1 MSLGRIIYLT
11 FFGVTTICMCILIA
25 QLGNKVY
32 AITDATN
39 VWQATTSL
47 PLKVASTSVSSFNGK
62 LYIFGGANT
71 IDYSAIY
78 TSSFSAN
85 GSIAAW
91 SSANNILPQTRYW
104 AAAAQKGSRIY
115 ILGGSSLNIP
125 GNFTDIVSYSMIQ
138 DDGEVSSWQT
148 LDSIPQK
155 LGMGAAAII
164 GDRIYFAGGF
174 NNGGASNKVY
184 SAVINSDGTLG
195 KWSTAGNMPEARYG
209 LSMLSYNGHLI
220 ILGGYNGGY
229 LSTVY
234 KTTPASD
241 GTVSSWQATT
251 EFPFPIYRTAA
262 TIVGSQIITVGGAL
276 ALQCPSCGAF
286 SSTRVYYADL
296 AIDGSVGEWKLSD
309 NRLPSEVHGASVA
322 QVGDYLYLMGGY
334 NSGNNHY
341 LDSVYFTKLNLEAT
355 LNVPLLKQTDPLW
368 SSQTYDSSAINIATW
383 GCALTSA
390 AMVFQHHH
398 ITKLP
403 DGTVLNPGTLNTWL
417 KSRPRGYIGA
427 SVNWI
432 ELAVLS
438 KLAKSRNPSF
448 SFDALE
454 FKKTYSY
461 NPGQLK
467 QDLKDN
473 IPGILEVDNHQHFLV
488 ATGTSGNT
496 FLINDPYYDVTKLDQ
511 VHGNAFSSLGRFIPS
526 NTDLSYME
534 IVIDDGV
541 SIIVK
546 DANGNV
552 VGQGF
557 TDQPSSPDGTRKGS
571 KLNFYYV
578 PQPSNGDY
586 TVILSSPTTK
596 SYKLQSLLY
605 DINGNLAF
613 KDINGVMGSSS
624 EDTFS
629 ITFNSNRNQATNISQ
644 NYSFDSLVS
653 DLELLYSQKLITN
666 LGVYM
671 AMREDALQA
680 KKLAPKSKVSAKAIM
695 GSLLTILE
703 SNHKKTVKDA
713 AYQILK
719 PEIVFLQISLK

>member
-1 MSLGRIIYLT
+1 MSLGRIACT
-11 FFGVTTICMCILIA
+11 AFFIIFGISLNILFVPLKN
-25 QLGNKVY
+25 QVY
-32 AITDATN
+32 ATSDATN
-39 VWQATTSL
+39 DWQTTLNL
-47 PLKVASTSVSSFNGK
+47 PLKVASSSISNFNGR
-62 LYIFGGANT
+62 LYLFGGANT
-71 IDYSAIY
+71 IDSSAIY
-78 TSSFSAN
+78 TSLFSDN

-91 SSANNILPQTRYW
+91 GSANNTLPQTRYW
-104 AAAAQKGSRIY
+104 SATAQKDSRVY

-125 GNFTDIVSYSMIQ
+125 GNFTDMVSSATIQ
-138 DDGEVSSWQT
+138 NSGDISSWQT
-148 LDSIPQK
+148 FNSIPQK
-155 LGMGAAAII
+155 LGMGAAAVI
-164 GDRIYFAGGF
+164 GDRVYFAGGF
-174 NNGGASNKVY
+174 NNGGASNRVY

-195 KWSTAGNMPEARYG
+195 DWSTAGNMPEARYG

-234 KTTPASD
+234 KTTPASN
-241 GTVSSWQATT
+241 GAISSWQATT

-296 AIDGSVGEWKLSD
+296 GNDGSVGEWKLSD
-309 NRLPSEVHGASVA
+309 NRLPSEVHGAGVA
-322 QVGDYLYLMGGY
+322 QVGDYLYLLGGY
-334 NSGNNHY
+334 NSGNDHY
-341 LDSVYFTKLNLEAT
+341 LDSVYFTKLSLETT
-355 LNVPLLKQTDPLW
+355 LNVPLLKQTNPLW
-368 SSQTYDSSAINIATW
+368 ASQIYDSSATNIAAW

-390 AMVFQHHH
+390 AMVFQYHHV
-398 ITKLP
+398 TKLP
-403 DGTVLNPGTLNTWL
+403 DGTALNPGTLNAWL
-417 KSRPRGYIGA
+417 KARPKGYVGA
-427 SVNWI
+427 SINWV
-432 ELAVLS
+432 ELAALS
-438 KLAKSRNPSF
+438 KLAKSKNPSF

-454 FKKTYSY
+454 FKKTYLY
-461 NPGQLK
+461 NPAQLK

-496 FLINDPYYDVTKLDQ
+496 FLINDPFYDVTKLDQ

-534 IVIDDGV
+534 IAIDDGV

-546 DANGNV
+546 DANGNI

-557 TDQPSSPDGTRKGS
+557 TDQPSNPDGTSKGT

-586 TVILSSPTTK
+586 TVILSSLTTK

-605 DINGNLAF
+605 DINGNLVF
-613 KDINGVMGSSS
+613 KDINGVIGSSS
-624 EDTFS
+624 GDTFS
-629 ITFNSNRNQATNISQ
+629 ITFNKNSNQATNVSQ
-644 NYSFDSLVS
+644 NYSFDSLIS
-653 DLELLYSQKLITN
+653 DLDLLYSQKLITN

-680 KKLAPKSKVSAKAIM
+680 KKLAPKSKISAMAIM
-695 GSLLTILE
+695 DALLTILE
-703 SNHKKTVKDA
+703 SNHKKTVKEE

-719 PEIVFLQISLK
+719 PEVVLLQASLK